1 MKFSSIVLTTIFCFG
16 MLQSAFSVEQSSNI
30 NKNFSY
36 EMVEDF
42 TPINDVCGLNFNVEC
57 VVEKSNREILAAPV
71 WMNYGKFYESEYKS
85 IYSVNKEKCKLFKI
99 IYLKILN
106 SINEEEKFIN
116 CTN

>member
-1 MKFSSIVLTTIFCFG
+1 
-16 MLQSAFSVEQSSNI
+16 
-30 NKNFSY
+30 
-36 EMVEDF
+36 
-42 TPINDVCGLNFNVEC
+42 
-57 VVEKSNREILAAPV
+57 
-71 WMNYGKFYESEYKS
+71 MNYGKFYESEYKS